1 MMPTTI
7 HKCFASTA
15 LCLAI
20 GACVSCVPEHEYVNK
35 QVGGAEI
42 PAGWD
47 FTTKKQWVVRHD
59 FPDGGRLRKNVIDF
73 STLPEFSPY
82 CGKKVRFFSPLAIKR
97 IDYEGG
103 TMYELQ
109 DCKPLPDGVSDLY
122 HVPVQTGKLLA
133 VRCLWEEMIKPGDKI
148 FKLDSL
154 CVEALLEVQ
163 HPDAQV
169 NNGKPLYLIYLLADH
184 RTPPHRVRAPWKAP
198 SATESPH
205 ALELLMDAIRRTSDA
220 VGEPSNC
227 R

>member
-7 HKCFASTA
+7 HKCFAATA
-15 LCLAI
+15 LCLAA
-20 GACVSCVPEHEYVNK
+20 GGCVSCVPEHEYINK
-35 QVGGAEI
+35 QVWGAEI

-47 FTTKKQWVVRHD
+47 FTTKKQWVVQHD

-73 STLPEFSPY
+73 SELPEFSPY
-82 CGKKVRFFSPLAIKR
+82 CGKKVRFFSPLAIQR

-109 DCKPLPDGVSDLY
+109 DCKPLPDGESDLY

-148 FKLDSL
+148 FKLGSL

-184 RTPPHRVRAPWKAP
+184 RTPPHRVLAPWKAP

-205 ALELLMDAIRRTSDA
+205 ALELLMDAIRSTSTEQVSEHD
-220 VGEPSNC
+220 E
-227 R
+227 

>member
-7 HKCFASTA
+7 HKCFAATA
-15 LCLAI
+15 LCLAA
-20 GACVSCVPEHEYVNK
+20 GECVSCVPEHEYINK

-47 FTTKKQWVVRHD
+47 FTTKKQWVVQHD

-82 CGKKVRFFSPLAIKR
+82 CGKKVRFFSPLAIQR

-109 DCKPLPDGVSDLY
+109 DCKPLPDGESDLY

-148 FKLDSL
+148 FKLGSL

-184 RTPPHRVRAPWKAP
+184 RTPPHRVLAPWKAP

-205 ALELLMDAIRRTSDA
+205 ALELLMDAIRSTPDA
-220 VGEPSNC
+220 VGAPSNC